1 MEKED
6 KINTL
11 IVDDEKEIRTLIGNF
26 LSETNYNCI
35 LAEDGYSAL

>member
-11 IVDDEKEIRTLIGNF
+11 IVDDEKEIRTLIGKF
-26 LSETNYNCI
+26 LSETIACFT
-35 LAEDGYSAL
+35 